1 MYAKCCSPDRRMLTS
16 RFVSKNFYQAIVVWL
31 LAVILLNG
39 YAAAKPIQSEKPK
52 AQKPADPHAGH
63 SMNTESSKSAAQ
75 QTPAGTATIT
85 LAELEQMALKNN
97 PTFAQAESAMR
108 AAEGRRVQ
116 AGLLPNPVVGYS
128 GEELSFRAFSNKSE
142 HFFFIEQEI
151 PLGGKLAK
159 SKRVVEK
166 EQSQAAAEA
175 EAQKL
180 RIINTVR
187 LLYFEALGA
196 QQLVD
201 IRSQLAR
208 LTNEAVAV
216 TEELMNVGQADQPD
230 QLEIEIEA
238 KKADLEMLQAEDA
251 LANIWQVLAAV
262 AGNPTLAATRLAGD
276 LDKGQPQIDRE
287 ATIDFLLRES
297 PEIKIARAKNERAR
311 AALERAKA
319 ERVPDMVVRG
329 GLGYSTEKLEL
340 GNAPFPRK
348 TGPEARIEVGFRLPV
363 FNRNQGNI
371 AAAEAELSSAERE
384 VQRVEF
390 SLRARLAESFTRY
403 QNAAR
408 KVEVY
413 RTAILP
419 RAKKSFE
426 LYQANFQQMAAA
438 YPQALIAKR
447 SYLQSQSEYVEA
459 LVELW
464 QTGLH
469 IQGFLLS
476 GGLNAP
482 GGVDVDVERG
492 SGQQGMET
500 ER

>member
-1 MYAKCCSPDRRMLTS
+1 MYAKFCSPEGRKILWVFALKR
-16 RFVSKNFYQAIVVWL
+16 VCQVVVAGL
-31 LAVILLNG
+31 LSMVVGLNT
-39 YAAAKPIQSEKPK
+39 YAAGNPWQSEKAPK
-52 AQKPADPHAGH
+52 TTNPHAGH
-63 SMNTESSKSAAQ
+63 QTNTELNKTTVQQASAEV
-75 QTPAGTATIT
+75 PAIT

-97 PTFAQAESAMR
+97 PTFAQAEAAMR

-116 AGLLPNPVVGYS
+116 AGLLPNPIVGYA

-159 SKRVVEK
+159 SRRIVES
-166 EQSQAAAEA
+166 EQLQAAIEA

-180 RIINTVR
+180 RILNTVR
-187 LLYFEALGA
+187 QLYFEALGA

-201 IRSQLAR
+201 IRSQLAK
-208 LTNEAVAV
+208 LTNEAVSV
-216 TEELMNVGQADQPD
+216 TEELMNLGQADQPD
-230 QLEIEIEA
+230 QLEIEVEA
-238 KKADLEMLQAEDA
+238 KKADLDLLRAENT
-251 LANIWQVLAAV
+251 LASLWQVLAAV
-262 AGNPTLAATRLAGD
+262 AGNPTLSARRVAGD
-276 LDKGQPQIDRE
+276 LDKGLPEIDRE
-287 ATIDFLLRES
+287 ATITFLLRES
-297 PEIKIARAKNERAR
+297 PEIKIARAQIERAR
-311 AALERAKA
+311 AALVRAKA
-319 ERVPDMVVRG
+319 ERLPDMLVRG
-329 GLGYSTEKLEL
+329 GIGYSTERLEL
-340 GNAPFPRK
+340 GSAPFPKR
-348 TGPEARIEVGFRLPV
+348 TGPEARIELGFRLPV

-390 SLRARLAESFTRY
+390 SLRARLAEAFTNY
-403 QNAAR
+403 QNATR
-408 KVEVY
+408 KVEAY

-419 RAKKSFE
+419 RAKKSFD
-426 LYQANFQQMAAA
+426 LYMINFQQMAAA

-464 QTGLH
+464 QNGLH

-482 GGVDVDVERG
+482 GSVAGDTEIRFAPQG
-492 SGQQGMET
+492 SGKD
-500 ER
+500 R